1 MGIMS
6 PILLLAAASG
16 TFAAQVAT
24 VVLAFFV
31 VMGILVKL
39 TWGPILAHL
48 DERRQAIAN
57 EFQSIE
63 RRQADLE
70 SRVKDYEE
78 RLRQIDSEARAR
90 LNKAIDECKHLAAE
104 IVEQS
109 RRDSDEMKRKAAA
122 DIRVE
127 LEKARVE
134 LRDEV
139 VKLTIGATEKLLHA
153 KLDDQKH
160 RELVAAFVTDIQQRQ
175 AS

>member
-1 MGIMS
+1 MS
-6 PILLLAAASG
+6 PIYLLAAAPPP
-16 TFAAQVAT
+16 ALVAQVAT
-24 VVLAFFV
+24 VVIAFFV
-31 VMGILVKL
+31 VMYILIKL
-39 TWGPILAHL
+39 TWGPILAHI
-48 DERRQAIAN
+48 DERRQTIAN

-90 LNKAIDECKHLAAE
+90 LNKAIDEGKHLAAE

-109 RRDSDEMKRKAAA
+109 RRESDEMKRKAAA
-122 DIRVE
+122 DIRMEVD
-127 LEKARVE
+127 KARVE

-139 VKLTIGATEKLLHA
+139 VKLTIGATEKLLHS
-153 KLDDQKH
+153 KLDDQTH
-160 RELVAAFVTDIQQRQ
+160 RDLVKTFVADLQQRQ